1 MAGIAAVSGQAVD
14 AVAVAG
20 IFQAVDKAPLAPGV
34 KLQIVGHA
42 LNHRPLLAYYFFGHH
57 DGGALVVMVKVAKAG

>member
-1 MAGIAAVSGQAVD
+1 MAGIAAVSGQALD
-14 AVAVAG
+14 SVAG
-20 IFQAVDKAPLAPGV
+20 VDQAVDVAPLALGV

-42 LNHRPLLAYYFFGHH
+42 LNHRPLLAYYFVGHR